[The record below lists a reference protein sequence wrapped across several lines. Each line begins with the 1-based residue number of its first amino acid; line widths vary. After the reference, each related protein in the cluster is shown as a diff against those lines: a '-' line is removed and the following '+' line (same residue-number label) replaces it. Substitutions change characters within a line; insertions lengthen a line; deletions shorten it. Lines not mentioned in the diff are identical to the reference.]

1 MQILHTHQNSLEFR
15 VPNGSVGIGYNQTLK
30 VDGIVIDKIYGLES
44 ISGLSLNPS
53 TNILEGVP
61 QIDGDFSLRVKT
73 SQSPKEAYL
82 HITINPNPKSLWQ
95 DIAPDKN
102 AIFFKPNSY
111 CTHIETPDKMRL
123 LSASQ
128 RGRSHAHSG
137 KFRDDDS
144 HIAYSDSGWSILA
157 VADGA
162 GSCELSRRGSQIAVN
177 SSIKALEKLLDSHTI
192 DESDELLVAKL
203 ETTIIKAVHTALQDI
218 EKESK
223 AIDRDIKEFSTTLLL
238 TAHKKRKNSHL
249 IITFWVGDGALALY
263 QKDSVTIL
271 GSPDSSQYAGETK
284 FLDYKSIENSQKR
297 VTISI
302 VDEFEA
308 LILLTDG
315 VSDPMFKTAHEL
327 YNIDIWHRFFEYE
340 GLRDIITDKNIE
352 IASKGLLAWLDF
364 WQVGSHDDRSVAVLM
379 PIN

>member
-15 VPNGSVGIGYNQTLK
+15 VPNGSVGIEYKHTLK
-30 VDGIVIDKIYGLES
+30 VDGIVIYEIYGLES
-44 ISGLSLNPS
+44 ISGLSLNSS
-53 TNILEGVP
+53 THTLEGVP
-61 QIDGDFSLRVKT
+61 QIDGDFKLRVKT
-73 SQSPKEAYL
+73 SKSPKEAYL

-102 AIFFKPNSY
+102 AIFFKPNSSSS
-111 CTHIETPDKMRL
+111 HIETPDNMRI

-162 GSCELSRRGSQIAVN
+162 GSCKLSRRGSQIAVN
-177 SSIKALEKLLDSHTI
+177 SSIKALEKLLDSH
-192 DESDELLVAKL
+192 SNELLIAKL
-203 ETTIIKAVHTALQDI
+203 ETTIIKAVHKALKDI

-238 TAHKKRKNSHL
+238 TAHKKIKNSHL

-284 FLDYKSIENSQKR
+284 FLDYKSIEDSQTR
-297 VTISI
+297 VTVSI

-308 LILLTDG
+308 LVLLTDG
-315 VSDPMFKTAHEL
+315 VSDPLFKTDDEL
-327 YNIDIWHRFFEYE
+327 YDIAMWHRFFEYG
-340 GLRDIITDKNIE
+340 GLRDIIRDRDIE
-352 IASKGLLAWLDF
+352 VASQKLLEWLDF

-379 PIN
+379 PKE